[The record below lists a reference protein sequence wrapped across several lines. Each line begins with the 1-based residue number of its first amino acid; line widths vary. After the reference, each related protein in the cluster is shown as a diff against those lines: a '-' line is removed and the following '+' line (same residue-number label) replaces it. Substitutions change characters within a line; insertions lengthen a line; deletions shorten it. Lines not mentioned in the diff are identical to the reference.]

1 MEYPGRAIGTTE
13 KIVVDGKLVPANRD
27 DNLGEE
33 AEAETLGPQ
42 PNTSFEELMNKVP

>member
-33 AEAETLGPQ
+33 VEAETPGPQ
-42 PNTSFEELMNKVP
+42 PNASSE